1 MGKDRKAISTE
12 TWRRKTRK
20 RVAST
25 GNSKCKGPEGEAH
38 LVCLGNVEE
47 ARVPGIEML
56 RGTVGRDEGR
66 GVMGQVVQGLVA
78 LGSTLTQEGG
88 SHGGF

>member
-1 MGKDRKAISTE
+1 MGTDRKDISTE
-12 TWRRKTRK
+12 TWRRKIRK

-25 GNSKCKGPEGEAH
+25 ADSKCKGPEGEAH

-47 ARVPGIEML
+47 AHVPGIEMW

-66 GVMGQVVQGLVA
+66 GVMGQVVKGLVA
-78 LGSTLTQEGG
+78 LRSTLTQEGG